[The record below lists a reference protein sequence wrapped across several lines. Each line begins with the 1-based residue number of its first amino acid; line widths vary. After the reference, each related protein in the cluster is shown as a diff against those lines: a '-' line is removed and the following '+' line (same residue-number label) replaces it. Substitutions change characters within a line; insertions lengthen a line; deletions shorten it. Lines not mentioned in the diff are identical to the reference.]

1 MAKSKDKKSI
11 IQDIT
16 NRYRVTAREARDI
29 VTAVGTLGRTVIDK
43 NIVPDYTKKNANA
56 GKAISTGGG
65 GSRAQISEA
74 AGRNLVKQVR
84 ETASA
89 ALKGKKGTVSA
100 KIKTDTRDSMG
111 NPRGGMYQSAK
122 KRTPEAARTLSR
134 LKKNK

>member
-1 MAKSKDKKSI
+1 MAKPKDKKSL

-16 NRYRVTAREARDI
+16 NRYRVTSREARDI
-29 VTAVGTLGRTVIDK
+29 VTAVGTLGRTIVDK
-43 NIVPDYTKKNANA
+43 NVVPDYTKKNANA

-65 GSRAQISEA
+65 GSRSQISEA

-122 KRTPEAARTLSR
+122 KRT
-134 LKKNK
+134 K